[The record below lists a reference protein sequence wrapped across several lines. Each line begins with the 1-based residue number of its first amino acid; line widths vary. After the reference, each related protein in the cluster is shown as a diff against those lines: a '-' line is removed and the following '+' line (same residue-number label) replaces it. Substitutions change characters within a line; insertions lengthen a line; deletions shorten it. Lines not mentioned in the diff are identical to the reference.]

1 MIFSSLKFLIF
12 WIFNLFLGKKLR
24 FNTPLAFGA
33 IGLLFYSFQ
42 GIINF
47 SALFFVFLISYIYLL
62 LNKYLIIFILL
73 ALLPLF
79 LFKYLSILT
88 FLSPNSEIINFFVN
102 HPIPPGLS
110 FTTFSAIALLIS
122 IKQRVFENL
131 DYKKII
137 GYLFFF
143 PQLIAGPIVM
153 PNYLIPQLSSLPKI
167 YLKNFQLGFFI
178 FTVGIILK
186 ILVADSISEYIDP
199 IFKDLEKNSFK
210 DILVSIILF
219 SQQIFFDFNGYTL
232 MAIGIALSLG
242 IKLPENFNAPYL
254 ATSVSDFW
262 RRWHIT
268 LSNWIR
274 DYIYIPL
281 GGSKCSNIKNYTNIL
296 IAMIVSGIWHGYG
309 IAFILWGFFH
319 GIIIVGEKFF
329 NINLDYKILKIFLT
343 YLTVTILW
351 SFFRINSIDDW
362 LIIIN
367 KFNFIE
373 FLSIKVFFIFF
384 LTFILNFLQKFLT
397 IKSLEIIYKKLN
409 STIAINVSI
418 LIVLFCIILSSGSS
432 QKFIYFNF

>member
-1 MIFSSLKFLIF
+1 
-12 WIFNLFLGKKLR
+12 
-24 FNTPLAFGA
+24 
-33 IGLLFYSFQ
+33 
-42 GIINF
+42 
-47 SALFFVFLISYIYLL
+47 
-62 LNKYLIIFILL
+62 
-73 ALLPLF
+73 
-79 LFKYLSILT
+79 
-88 FLSPNSEIINFFVN
+88 
-102 HPIPPGLS
+102 
-110 FTTFSAIALLIS
+110 
-122 IKQRVFENL
+122 
-131 DYKKII
+131 
-137 GYLFFF
+137 
-143 PQLIAGPIVM
+143 
-153 PNYLIPQLSSLPKI
+153 
-167 YLKNFQLGFFI
+167 
-178 FTVGIILK
+178 
-186 ILVADSISEYIDP
+186 
-199 IFKDLEKNSFK
+199 
-210 DILVSIILF
+210 
-219 SQQIFFDFNGYTL
+219 

-281 GGSKCSNIKNYTNIL
+281 GGSKCSNIKNYSNIL

-384 LTFILNFLQKFLT
+384 LTFIFNFLQKFLT